1 MLRKIFIV
9 FLISPLLV
17 AALATETSVPV
28 FLLMLSLLL
37 VALFTPSAR
46 DGQQE

>member
-9 FLISPLLV
+9 FLISPVLV
-17 AALATETSVPV
+17 AALATETSFPV
-28 FLLMLSLLL
+28 LLLMLSLLL

-46 DGQQE
+46 DGQQ

>member
-17 AALATETSVPV
+17 AALATETSFPV
-28 FLLMLSLLL
+28 LFLILSLLL

>member
-9 FLISPLLV
+9 FLISPVLV
-17 AALATETSVPV
+17 AALATETSFPV
-28 FLLMLSLLL
+28 LLLMLSLLL

-46 DGQQE
+46 DGQQQ

>member
-17 AALATETSVPV
+17 AALATETSFPV